1 MFIVSPFIANN
12 LLKEPKTYYL
22 LIAMAL
28 TLPFSSIACI
38 FKGYFYGIQKNY
50 PHVLSNTVEQ
60 LIRLILI
67 LTVIPKLIEIS
78 YVHAAV
84 GLILTFL
91 FTEAASI
98 IVFSICMNKKDVKTM
113 YKLSY
118 SKSDIKDILNLS
130 IPTVTSRIIGNI
142 CYFFEPII
150 LTNILL
156 YKGYSHYFIL
166 TEYGAYN
173 AYAISTLTI
182 PSFFISAISLALIP
196 EISKYNENNNTYYVK
211 KRLKEA
217 CIYTFIIGLI
227 STFCIFIFRN
237 ELLFFLYKTTLG
249 TDYIKLLAP
258 FFILFYFVVVNAVK
272 DEKSLNI
279 LLHIF
284 VFSATIAS
292 IYGLHQYVYGDL
304 YSQAWLDKNMFESIK
319 MRVYS
324 TFENPNVFGEYLL
337 LVGPI
342 NFSFLFEEKKILK
355 KLIAFGMLS
364 INTLTLIL
372 TFSRGCW
379 LGILFA
385 IAILLIVIDRRFIL
399 LGILALLV
407 APFVLPETII
417 SRFTSIGNMG
427 DTSTSYRVAIWM
439 GTIAMLKDYWF
450 SGIGLGITSFNKVYP
465 IYAYAGTTAQ
475 HSHNLYLQLMVE
487 NGIMGLVMFLGIIYN
502 FFKEMI
508 ISLVKKKKIL
518 LVGIMSGMVGF
529 LVQSMTDHTWYN
541 YRVVL
546 IFWMVV
552 AFGVSYA
559 KIIQEEK

>member
-1 MFIVSPFIANN
+1 M
-12 LLKEPKTYYL
+12 E
-22 LIAMAL
+22 
-28 TLPFSSIACI
+28 
-38 FKGYFYGIQKNY
+38 
-50 PHVLSNTVEQ
+50 
-60 LIRLILI
+60 
-67 LTVIPKLIEIS
+67 KLIKESNI
-78 YVHAAV
+78 YKF
-84 GLILTFL
+84 LIC
-91 FTEAASI
+91 
-98 IVFSICMNKKDVKTM
+98 CMNWLGNQVKN
-113 YKLSY
+113 S
-118 SKSDIKDILNLS
+118 
-130 IPTVTSRIIGNI
+130 
-142 CYFFEPII
+142 FFV
-150 LTNILL
+150 NILL
-156 YKGYSHYFIL
+156 KNKPYSEEMQETVGYKIINAILNFFRKLSKRIKLEKLFENSIFTKPIIWICAVVIFTPFLPTMAMLLLVLLSLGSLFLKAITDDSFKFEQSRVNLWVLLFIIVYF
-166 TEYGAYN
+166 
-173 AYAISTLTI
+173 
-182 PSFFISAISLALIP
+182 FSAITSLSTA
-196 EISKYNENNNTYYVK
+196 ENKN
-211 KRLKEA
+211 
-217 CIYTFIIGLI
+217 
-227 STFCIFIFRN
+227 IFM
-237 ELLFFLYKTTLG
+237 LTV
-249 TDYIKLLAP
+249 A
-258 FFILFYFVVVNAVK
+258 FILFYFVVVNAVK

-292 IYGLHQYVYGDL
+292 IYGLYQYVYGDL

-337 LVGPI
+337 LVVPI
-342 NFSFLFEEKKILK
+342 NFALLFEEKKILK

-427 DTSTSYRVAIWM
+427 DTSTSYRVDIWM

-502 FFKEMI
+502 FFKEII

-546 IFWMVV
+546 VFWMVV

>member
-1 MFIVSPFIANN
+1 
-12 LLKEPKTYYL
+12 
-22 LIAMAL
+22 
-28 TLPFSSIACI
+28 
-38 FKGYFYGIQKNY
+38 
-50 PHVLSNTVEQ
+50 
-60 LIRLILI
+60 
-67 LTVIPKLIEIS
+67 
-78 YVHAAV
+78 
-84 GLILTFL
+84 
-91 FTEAASI
+91 
-98 IVFSICMNKKDVKTM
+98 
-113 YKLSY
+113 
-118 SKSDIKDILNLS
+118 
-130 IPTVTSRIIGNI
+130 
-142 CYFFEPII
+142 
-150 LTNILL
+150 
-156 YKGYSHYFIL
+156 
-166 TEYGAYN
+166 
-173 AYAISTLTI
+173 
-182 PSFFISAISLALIP
+182 
-196 EISKYNENNNTYYVK
+196 
-211 KRLKEA
+211 
-217 CIYTFIIGLI
+217 
-227 STFCIFIFRN
+227 
-237 ELLFFLYKTTLG
+237 
-249 TDYIKLLAP
+249 
-258 FFILFYFVVVNAVK
+258 
-272 DEKSLNI
+272 
-279 LLHIF
+279 
-284 VFSATIAS
+284 
-292 IYGLHQYVYGDL
+292 
-304 YSQAWLDKNMFESIK
+304 
-319 MRVYS
+319 
-324 TFENPNVFGEYLL
+324 
-337 LVGPI
+337 
-342 NFSFLFEEKKILK
+342 
-355 KLIAFGMLS
+355 MLS

>member
-1 MFIVSPFIANN
+1 MERHSLSGYVHYRSVLKPKISKSAYKEIKAYADNNGVSLRNFKDYTGDITEIIEIIDKIKMVARDFPKLINNRYQVVLGLYFEESDEYAGTENHTVTLNGLYFNDSSETCKAYNEKVATGHFVKGTTYKDIIFHELGHVVLLAPVGAGASKLRTDTANN

-50 PHVLSNTVEQ
+50 PHVLSNTIEQ

-258 FFILFYFVVVNAVK
+258 FFILFYFESIFASFMQGIGKAKVTLKITIFSGIVK
-272 DEKSLNI
+272 LLFLSI
-279 LLHIF
+279 LSFLEIG
-284 VFSATIAS
+284 
-292 IYGLHQYVYGDL
+292 IYGL
-304 YSQAWLDKNMFESIK
+304 
-319 MRVYS
+319 
-324 TFENPNVFGEYLL
+324 
-337 LVGPI
+337 
-342 NFSFLFEEKKILK
+342 
-355 KLIAFGMLS
+355 LIAEI
-364 INTLTLIL
+364 INIIL
-372 TFSRGCW
+372 VVF
-379 LGILFA
+379 LNYYYI
-385 IAILLIVIDRRFIL
+385 
-399 LGILALLV
+399 
-407 APFVLPETII
+407 
-417 SRFTSIGNMG
+417 
-427 DTSTSYRVAIWM
+427 
-439 GTIAMLKDYWF
+439 
-450 SGIGLGITSFNKVYP
+450 NKYFR
-465 IYAYAGTTAQ
+465 
-475 HSHNLYLQLMVE
+475 H
-487 NGIMGLVMFLGIIYN
+487 
-502 FFKEMI
+502 
-508 ISLVKKKKIL
+508 
-518 LVGIMSGMVGF
+518 
-529 LVQSMTDHTWYN
+529 
-541 YRVVL
+541 
-546 IFWMVV
+546 
-552 AFGVSYA
+552 
-559 KIIQEEK
+559 